1 MCRVWWSPA
10 LLTDKCHIQAQ
21 GRLSFKGL
29 GVSGRSLKSDQLATC
44 QRSLDTPESAWGQ
57 ASNPSSSSSPLPCPC
72 TPTLHPPT
80 GIQISP
86 SSARG
91 GPDACLHLTSTGT
104 TFFQQAGSAQSWQ
117 SMHRHSAPQMGP
129 LCMALW
135 TWAPARGLH
144 NLGSTDPAP

>member
-1 MCRVWWSPA
+1 MCRAWWSPA
-10 LLTDKCHIQAQ
+10 LHTDKCHIQAQ

-72 TPTLHPPT
+72 TPTLASPNRHPNFSFLCPRR
-80 GIQISP
+80 
-86 SSARG
+86 AR
-91 GPDACLHLTSTGT
+91 CLPPFDIHRYH
-104 TFFQQAGSAQSWQ
+104 FFQQAGSAQSWQ

-144 NLGSTDPAP
+144 NLGSTYPAP